1 MARKK
6 TQLPASQESVT
17 SSEST
22 PNTPNTPNTL
32 NTPNTPLLDVICAQL
47 LATSEQGIEA
57 LTALKAQ
64 LIAQYDTPET
74 PETDSIV
81 QRAWQQMNPDQRAL
95 LSSRCETQR
104 EKERVRG
111 KSLHQLT
118 AELQD
123 LDELIDSIQ
132 GEEIPPEL
140 EAELEA
146 AVQQLLGNRDSTYD
160 QWLTKI
166 DNYCAAITNR
176 HALSKQRKSEAERL
190 NKLAASDSKRV
201 EWMKQQLQKCLESQ
215 GVKKLSLH
223 RFHLTISQ
231 NGGVLPLKLVCE
243 VDELPPQF
251 QRIEVS
257 PDNSAIRKALEA
269 GDVEAQ
275 KVAQFGERETHLR
288 VQ

>member
-1 MARKK
+1 MPRKK
-6 TQLPASQESVT
+6 TQLPASQEPVT

-22 PNTPNTPNTL
+22 S
-32 NTPNTPLLDVICAQL
+32 NTPLLDVICTQL
-47 LATSEQGIEA
+47 LAASEQGIEA

-64 LIAQYDTPET
+64 LVAKHDTPDTPES
-74 PETDSIV
+74 DSIV
-81 QRAWQQMNPDQRAL
+81 QQAWQHMNPDQRAL
-95 LSSRCETQR
+95 ISSRCEAHR

-111 KSLHQLT
+111 KSLHLLT
-118 AELQD
+118 AELED
-123 LDELIDSIQ
+123 LDELIDSIE
-132 GEEIPPEL
+132 GEEITPEL

-146 AVQQLLGNRDSTYD
+146 AVQQLLKQRDSTYE

-190 NKLAASDSKRV
+190 SKLAATDTKRV
-201 EWMKQQLQKCLESQ
+201 DWMKQQLKKCLESQ
-215 GVKKLSLH
+215 GVNKLSLH

-257 PDNSAIRKALEA
+257 PDNSAIRKALET

-288 VQ
+288 VR

>member
-1 MARKK
+1 MPRKK
-6 TQLPASQESVT
+6 TQFPAAQEPVT

-22 PNTPNTPNTL
+22 ANM
-32 NTPNTPLLDVICAQL
+32 PNTPLLDVICAQL
-47 LATSEQGIEA
+47 LAASEQGIEA

-64 LIAQYDTPET
+64 LTAQYDTPET

-81 QRAWQQMNPDQRAL
+81 QRAWQHMNSDQRAL
-95 LSSRCETQR
+95 ISSRCETHR

-118 AELQD
+118 AELED
-123 LDELIDSIQ
+123 FDELIDSTE
-132 GEEIPPEL
+132 GEAITPEL
-140 EAELEA
+140 EV
-146 AVQQLLGNRDSTYD
+146 AVQQLLEQRDSTYE
-160 QWLTKI
+160 QWLTKV

-190 NKLAASDSKRV
+190 NKLAATDSKRV
-201 EWMKQQLQKCLESQ
+201 DWMKAQLQKCLEAQ

-223 RFHLTISQ
+223 RFQLTISK
-231 NGGVLPLKLVCE
+231 NGGQLPLKLLCE
-243 VDELPPQF
+243 VDGLPPQF
-251 QRIEVS
+251 QRIEVA

-275 KVAQFGERETHLR
+275 KVAQFGERESHLR
-288 VQ
+288 VR

>member
-1 MARKK
+1 MPRKK

-17 SSEST
+17 LSEST
-22 PNTPNTPNTL
+22 P
-32 NTPNTPLLDVICAQL
+32 NTPNTPLLDVICTQL
-47 LATSEQGIEA
+47 LAASEQGIEA

-64 LIAQYDTPET
+64 LTAQHDTPET
-74 PETDSIV
+74 PEADSIV
-81 QRAWQQMNPDQRAL
+81 QRAWQHMNPDQRAL
-95 LSSRCETQR
+95 ISSRCETHR

-118 AELQD
+118 AQLEE
-123 LDELIDSIQ
+123 LDELIDSIE
-132 GEEIPPEL
+132 GEEITP
-140 EAELEA
+140 ELEA
-146 AVQQLLGNRDSTYD
+146 AVQQLLEQRDGTYD
-160 QWLTKI
+160 QWLIKV

-190 NKLAASDSKRV
+190 SKLAASDSKRV
-201 EWMKQQLQKCLESQ
+201 DWMKQQLKSCLESQ

-223 RFHLTISQ
+223 RFSLTISN

-243 VDELPPQF
+243 VEQLPPQF

-257 PDNSAIRKALEA
+257 PDNGAIRQALEA
-269 GDVEAQ
+269 GDLEAQ

-288 VQ
+288 VR

>member
-1 MARKK
+1 MPRKK
-6 TQLPASQESVT
+6 TESSIPLESPT
-17 SSEST
+17 STESTEST
-22 PNTPNTPNTL
+22 PQ
-32 NTPNTPLLDVICAQL
+32 TPLLDAICTQL
-47 LATSEQGIEA
+47 LAASEQGIEA

-64 LIAQYDTPET
+64 LTAQHDTPNT
-74 PETDSIV
+74 PESDSIV
-81 QRAWQQMNPDQRAL
+81 QQAWQHMNPEQRAL
-95 LSSRCETQR
+95 ISSRCEAHR

-132 GEEIPPEL
+132 GEEITPEL

-146 AVQQLLGNRDSTYD
+146 AVQQLLGTRDSTYE

-190 NKLAASDSKRV
+190 SKLAATDTQRV
-201 EWMKQQLQKCLESQ
+201 EWMKQQLKNCLESQ

-288 VQ
+288 VR